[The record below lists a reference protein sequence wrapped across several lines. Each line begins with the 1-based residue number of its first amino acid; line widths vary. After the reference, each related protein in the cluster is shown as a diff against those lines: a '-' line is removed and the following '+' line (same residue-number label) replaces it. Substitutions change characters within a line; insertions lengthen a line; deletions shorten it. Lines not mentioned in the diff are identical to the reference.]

1 MICTVTTS
9 ITALLL
15 TAATCADDGARHSAR
30 CNLHTCATSI
40 HTIVHAN
47 SRLLDAAG
55 NSERVDEEG
64 RREKKRRKKRRQDNT
79 LQSITYVVKGC
90 WITTCALYRRALE
103 RSTNVCVEHRPRRDG
118 VGEFRKLFSPA
129 NERSRKVKET

>member
-64 RREKKRRKKRRQDNT
+64 RRKEKKKEKKTGQHFAEHYICSQGLLDNHVRT
-79 LQSITYVVKGC
+79 ASQSSRTQHK
-90 WITTCALYRRALE
+90 
-103 RSTNVCVEHRPRRDG
+103 CVR
-118 VGEFRKLFSPA
+118 
-129 NERSRKVKET
+129 